1 MYGFSL
7 NTRKTAEVQ
16 TYLLRTAAYRLYLN
30 IYFTKTELLLHFYN
44 NKAYMTGAAHAD
56 RGDFRKRIIHTLK

>member
-7 NTRKTAEVQ
+7 NTCKTAEVQ
-16 TYLLRTAAYRLYLN
+16 TYLLATVVYRAYIN
-30 IYFTKTELLLHFYN
+30 IYFTKTELLLHFCN
-44 NKAYMTGAAHAD
+44 NKAYMTGAAHVD